1 LEEKLHSESD
11 LTLEHTVDRPTQF
24 MSQNAQSCACIMF
37 FRQAGQK
44 FLALGVVTQEER
56 GRFGKGPREV
66 GLPIFFPEVPKR
78 LPPDSLLH
86 VTRRA

>member
-1 LEEKLHSESD
+1 
-11 LTLEHTVDRPTQF
+11 
-24 MSQNAQSCACIMF
+24 MSQNAQGFAFIMLF
-37 FRQAGQK
+37 LQAGQK

-66 GLPIFFPEVPKR
+66 GVADFFPAVPKR